1 MIISLM
7 NKKSITS
14 IVLPEKIRGQYII
27 ENSEGIKVEIEGID
41 EKWYIKS
48 NKKVKLLNNEKKH
61 TNSCEITEMAIY
73 NLDITGSSEKTF
85 IFAEPSTNDRVEFKK
100 YLVRNDITIDI
111 GRNSNNDI
119 VIDNKYVSSV
129 HAKLTLTNAGWK
141 IKDADSS
148 NGTFVNGKRINESRL
163 KFGDVIYIMG
173 VVIIIGKNLFAI
185 NNPDQT
191 LKIDTTLLK
200 PYLSQCY
207 EQNDDEFDFE
217 TIDDDT
223 FYRSPRFKR
232 DVEKAVFKIDA
243 PPASQVGEEM
253 PMMLAIG
260 PSMTMGMASMA
271 TAVYGVAQGNMMSA
285 VTSGCMLLGTVLWPI
300 ISKRYEKKRK
310 RKKEELRKQ
319 KYQEYLERIRQSFED
334 ECEKQREIILE
345 NNVSIQDCMHRIE
358 NVSRNL
364 WERSY
369 GQNDFL
375 KINIGQGTVDLN
387 ADIQYPERKFEI
399 ERDVLEEELLD
410 MCESPHIIEDVPITV
425 SLFENHVTGVI
436 GARNNVLN
444 FANGMILQLA
454 SLYSYDEVKFVF
466 LYDEKKDGSKLK
478 YVKWL
483 PHVWNNDKSMRF
495 YAESGNDM
503 KDISAYLK
511 AEFDTRKEMKE
522 DELEEVEPYYII
534 FAFNKELSL
543 RAEVLK
549 SIYGSK
555 KNLHFSVV
563 AFFDELKNLPKECS
577 NIIEL
582 EGNQGKIYDKNDIS
596 GNVTEFIPQIYTN
609 RNLEKYSVLLANIH
623 LNIGDNSYKLPK
635 MITFLEMFG
644 VGKIE
649 HLNVLSRW
657 KENDPTKT
665 LEAQIGVDTIGDA
678 FKLDLHEK
686 YHGPHGLVAGMTG
699 SGKSEFIMTYI
710 LSLAVNYHPYEVAF
724 VLIDY
729 KGGGMA
735 KTFETLPHTAGIIT
749 NLDGAAINRSLISI
763 QSELRRRQAIFA
775 EASKESGISN
785 IDIYKYQ
792 KMYREGT
799 VTEPLQHLFIISDE
813 FAELKTQRPEFMT
826 QLVSAARIGRSL
838 GVHLILA
845 TQKPSGVVDDQIWS
859 NAKFKACLKVQDK
872 ADSMDMLKRP
882 EAAELQ
888 DTGRFYLQVGY
899 NELFKM
905 GQSAWSG
912 APYYPADKVEQQVD
926 DSVDVI
932 DNTGRVIQSAKM
944 ERQKSVVKPKKQ
956 IDAITEYLAEL
967 AEQEKIKVR
976 PLWLEPIPAMIYVT
990 QIAEKYNYIKQKN
1003 KLNPIIGEY
1012 DDPANQRQ
1020 DILTLPITEGGNTA
1034 IYGMAGSGKTTFLT
1048 TLCYSLLENYSPE
1061 EINIYILDFS
1071 AETLTAFAK
1080 APQVGDV
1087 VLAHEQEKVTNLIKL
1102 LLGQMQ
1108 TRKKLFA
1115 DYGGDIN
1122 SFNSSENKKVASII
1136 VVINNYAAFLEMYED
1151 YESDMLNLTREG
1163 TKYGIY
1169 FILTATATNALRFR
1183 MLQNIGQSYV
1193 LQMTDETDYAAV
1205 LGKTGGL
1212 VPEKIKGRGLFKSD
1226 EIYEFQIAHA
1236 FECENQFAAVRNYCE
1251 EMRKKYPSI
1260 RARKIP
1266 VLPEQVN
1273 LEFIQPFVNEQ
1284 SLMIPVGVETE
1295 SLEVS
1300 YLNMSK
1306 QYISCVYAEGKD
1318 YTAFISMLGYMS
1330 AAMANINTTVID
1342 SENQLKHYDKANY
1355 LFSKKSISEGID
1367 TLFATVLERHNT
1379 IKDAENEGKEIPQ
1392 YPLEVVIISSLYALK
1407 EQLEEKE
1414 NEKLALVLEKGS
1426 QKLNV
1431 RIIIAESAKC
1441 IASYNFEKWYKTNI
1455 SQTDGIW
1462 IGNGITDQYYL
1473 KLTKTTSEMTQ
1484 EISNQ
1489 YGYSVKA
1496 GKAVKVKLIY
1506 EGEVE

>member
-100 YLVRNDITIDI
+100 YLVRNDITINI

-285 VTSGCMLLGTVLWPI
+285 VTSG
-300 ISKRYEKKRK
+300 
-310 RKKEELRKQ
+310 
-319 KYQEYLERIRQSFED
+319 
-334 ECEKQREIILE
+334 
-345 NNVSIQDCMHRIE
+345 
-358 NVSRNL
+358 
-364 WERSY
+364 
-369 GQNDFL
+369 
-375 KINIGQGTVDLN
+375 
-387 ADIQYPERKFEI
+387 
-399 ERDVLEEELLD
+399 
-410 MCESPHIIEDVPITV
+410 
-425 SLFENHVTGVI
+425 
-436 GARNNVLN
+436 
-444 FANGMILQLA
+444 
-454 SLYSYDEVKFVF
+454 
-466 LYDEKKDGSKLK
+466 
-478 YVKWL
+478 
-483 PHVWNNDKSMRF
+483 
-495 YAESGNDM
+495 
-503 KDISAYLK
+503 
-511 AEFDTRKEMKE
+511 
-522 DELEEVEPYYII
+522 
-534 FAFNKELSL
+534 
-543 RAEVLK
+543 
-549 SIYGSK
+549 
-555 KNLHFSVV
+555 
-563 AFFDELKNLPKECS
+563 
-577 NIIEL
+577 
-582 EGNQGKIYDKNDIS
+582 
-596 GNVTEFIPQIYTN
+596 
-609 RNLEKYSVLLANIH
+609 
-623 LNIGDNSYKLPK
+623 
-635 MITFLEMFG
+635 
-644 VGKIE
+644 
-649 HLNVLSRW
+649 
-657 KENDPTKT
+657 
-665 LEAQIGVDTIGDA
+665 
-678 FKLDLHEK
+678 
-686 YHGPHGLVAGMTG
+686 
-699 SGKSEFIMTYI
+699 
-710 LSLAVNYHPYEVAF
+710 
-724 VLIDY
+724 
-729 KGGGMA
+729 
-735 KTFETLPHTAGIIT
+735 
-749 NLDGAAINRSLISI
+749 
-763 QSELRRRQAIFA
+763 
-775 EASKESGISN
+775 
-785 IDIYKYQ
+785 
-792 KMYREGT
+792 
-799 VTEPLQHLFIISDE
+799 
-813 FAELKTQRPEFMT
+813 
-826 QLVSAARIGRSL
+826 
-838 GVHLILA
+838 
-845 TQKPSGVVDDQIWS
+845 
-859 NAKFKACLKVQDK
+859 
-872 ADSMDMLKRP
+872 
-882 EAAELQ
+882 
-888 DTGRFYLQVGY
+888 
-899 NELFKM
+899 
-905 GQSAWSG
+905 
-912 APYYPADKVEQQVD
+912 
-926 DSVDVI
+926 
-932 DNTGRVIQSAKM
+932 
-944 ERQKSVVKPKKQ
+944 
-956 IDAITEYLAEL
+956 
-967 AEQEKIKVR
+967 
-976 PLWLEPIPAMIYVT
+976 
-990 QIAEKYNYIKQKN
+990 
-1003 KLNPIIGEY
+1003 
-1012 DDPANQRQ
+1012 
-1020 DILTLPITEGGNTA
+1020 
-1034 IYGMAGSGKTTFLT
+1034 
-1048 TLCYSLLENYSPE
+1048 
-1061 EINIYILDFS
+1061 
-1071 AETLTAFAK
+1071 
-1080 APQVGDV
+1080 
-1087 VLAHEQEKVTNLIKL
+1087 
-1102 LLGQMQ
+1102 
-1108 TRKKLFA
+1108 
-1115 DYGGDIN
+1115 
-1122 SFNSSENKKVASII
+1122 SII

-1151 YESDMLNLTREG
+1151 YENDMLNLTREG